1 MPDPFWGN
9 LQKSVTDSELIEAAI
24 ARISQIYS
32 SMLAFGTWG
41 MVPKS
46 QSNPDTIDDQ
56 IDADIIAHNADE
68 SAHLAAGQSLQ
79 SHKAA
84 EIIDHLARS
93 VVRDKLIFDRF
104 TIDEHF
110 ATIDAWVKSAG
121 VYLDQISQMSLT
133 TSGGSGDV
141 QYTYIQPGDSMSSG
155 GIAGCS
161 PIWQVRAKAS
171 AATAQTIYIIQG
183 DPNIPAGFGFKIVN
197 GNLYKV
203 YWDGDSVEQTEQIT
217 GVTVTDWH
225 NYRIEYFSG
234 VSVKWYVDDVLKKT
248 MLTNLPTGFQM
259 FIYLQITAD
268 AAATKILY
276 IQNFHYDED
285 YSS

>member
-24 ARISQIYS
+24 ARISQLYS

-56 IDADIIAHNADE
+56 IAADIVAHNADE

-84 EIIDHLARS
+84 EIIDHIAGS
-93 VVRDKLIFDRF
+93 VVRDKLGFDRF
-104 TIDEHF
+104 QIDEHF
-110 ATIDAWVKSAG
+110 STIDPWAKTAG
-121 VYLDQISQMSLT
+121 VFLDQIAQMSLT

-141 QYTYIQPGDSMSSG
+141 QYAYIIPGDSMSNG
-155 GIAGCS
+155 GIAANS
-161 PIWQVRAKAS
+161 PTWEIRIKANQT
-171 AATAQTIYIIQG
+171 TAQTIYIVQG
-183 DPNIPAGFGFKIVN
+183 DPAVPAGIGFKIVN
-197 GNLYKV
+197 GTLYAV
-203 YWDGDSVEQTEQIT
+203 YWDGDSVEQTTAIAAVSVDE
-217 GVTVTDWH
+217 WH
-225 NYRIEYFSG
+225 NYRVEFVSG
-234 VSVKWYVDDVLKKT
+234 VSAKWYVDGVLKKT
-248 MLTNLPTGFQM
+248 LTTGLPGSWQM
-259 FIYLQITAD
+259 FMYLQITAD

-276 IQNFHYDED
+276 VQSLHFDED
-285 YSS
+285 YST